1 MPARAA
7 SPAGELREAAYRP
20 GGTHMAHKLL
30 APREPAPIVRAVPRS
45 WTLEQTASLAPDAAS
60 LKTAQGIASP
70 RKWDLLGRD
79 DEFAWGLAQGSGAQ
93 PYQTQIA
100 LAEPAFKCSCPSRKF
115 PCKHGLGL
123 LLLLAGSPAALAAG
137 ARPAWVTEWAAKR
150 AEKAAKQEARVT
162 EAATAPP
169 PDPAAQAKRRE
180 KRAANI
186 AQGVA
191 FLDGWLQDLVR
202 QGFAAAGGAGYGLWD
217 EPARRL
223 VDAQAPGLARRVR
236 GLGGAIGNDQAGDE
250 RALAEL
256 GRLHLLVAA
265 TQRRDTLSA
274 EWQQEIDGQLGV
286 AVEQDEV
293 RRGPGVAGTWLVAAQ
308 TSADEDKLVTRT
320 TYLFSTGRQ
329 VAKILEFHPA
339 AQPAVSTLALG
350 RWLEG
355 EVAYF
360 PGIEPLRALW
370 KTPPRDAV
378 GGELPLFQR
387 CDDILAAQ
395 AARLAAN
402 PLAEALPLVAEL
414 TPQRDAGRWL
424 LRDSEGAA
432 LPIVAGF
439 QAGWELLACSGGA
452 PLPLAGLWDG
462 LAFTPLTALAD
473 GGLYQLSLRAP

>member
-1 MPARAA
+1 M
-7 SPAGELREAAYRP
+7 
-20 GGTHMAHKLL
+20 
-30 APREPAPIVRAVPRS
+30 PRS
-45 WTLEQTASLAPDAAS
+45 WTSEQAASLAPDAAS

-79 DEFAWGLAQGSGAQ
+79 DEFVWGLAQGSGAQ
-93 PYQTQIA
+93 PYQTQID
-100 LAEPAFKCSCPSRKF
+100 LSEPAFKCSCPSRKF

-123 LLLLAGSPAALAAG
+123 LLLLAGSPAAIATAT
-137 ARPAWVTEWAAKR
+137 RPAWVTEWAAKR
-150 AEKAAKQEARVT
+150 AEKAAKQEAKAT
-162 EAATAPP
+162 EAAAAPP

-202 QGFAAAGGAGYGLWD
+202 QGFAAAGSAGYGLWD

-223 VDAQAPGLARRVR
+223 IDAQAPGLARRVR
-236 GLGGAIGNDQAGDE
+236 GLGGALLGSQTSDE

-265 TQRRDTLSA
+265 TQRRETLPP

-286 AVEQDEV
+286 AVEQDEL
-293 RRGPGVAGTWLVAAQ
+293 RRGPGVAGTWLAGAQ
-308 TSADEDKLVTRT
+308 TSVEEDKLVTRT
-320 TYLFSTGRQ
+320 TYLFSTTGQ
-329 VAKILEFHPA
+329 VAKIMEFHPV
-339 AQPAVSTLALG
+339 AQPGVSTLALG

-355 EVAYF
+355 ELVYF

-370 KTPPRDAV
+370 KTPPRDAA

-402 PLAEALPLVAEL
+402 PLAEALPVLAEL
-414 TPQRDAGRWL
+414 TPQRDGERWL
-424 LRDSEGAA
+424 LRDGGGAA
-432 LPIVAGF
+432 LPIVARF
-439 QAGWELLACSGGA
+439 QAGWELLACAGGE
-452 PLPLAGLWDG
+452 PLPIAGLWDG

-473 GGLYQLSLRAP
+473 GGLFQLSLRGTAS